1 MAKENAIF
9 IERTLKELVANHPAN
24 CHQPPE
30 SGPYFGE
37 PLIGCADGG
46 DPLFASYKEIIGP
59 FHLTPREVLERAVSE
74 GVTSGQKGLDQVR
87 VISYILPTPEE
98 TIRSNAQ
105 ERRYPSRR
113 WAHTRNFGEM
123 FNVRLRQHLVS
134 TLEGM
139 GYAAIAPMTSPYFQL
154 QRVGEIPQASNW
166 SERHAAYAA
175 GLGTFS
181 LSDGFISPAGIAIRC
196 GTVVT
201 NLPLPVS
208 PRPYA
213 SHTQNCLFYRDGSCG
228 VCQERCPAGAITE
241 KGHDK
246 ARCATY
252 MLTEVGP
259 ACKGE
264 YQVDIAG
271 CGLCQTGVPCQSR
284 IPAGIEK

>member
-1 MAKENAIF
+1 MEQENAVLV
-9 IERTLKELVANHPAN
+9 ERSVKEFVAHHPTN
-24 CHQPPE
+24 RHPSPDQ
-30 SGPYFGE
+30 GPYFGE
-37 PLIGCADGG
+37 PLMGCADGD
-46 DPLFASYKEIIGP
+46 DPLFATYKEIIGP
-59 FHLTPREVLERAVSE
+59 FHFTPREVLERAVVE
-74 GVTSGQKGLDQVR
+74 GKTSSQKGLDQIR
-87 VISYILPTPEE
+87 VICYILPTPEE

-105 ERRYPSRR
+105 ERRYPSLR

-123 FNVRLRQHLVS
+123 FNVQLRQHLVS

-139 GYAAIAPMTSPYFQL
+139 GYAAIAPMISPYFQV
-154 QRVGEIPQASNW
+154 QRVGDFPQSSNW

-181 LSDGFISPAGIAIRC
+181 LNDGLITPAGIAIRC

-208 PRPYA
+208 PRPYTR
-213 SHTQNCLFYRDGSCG
+213 HTQNCLFYRDGSCG
-228 VCQERCPAGAITE
+228 VCRERCPAGAITE
-241 KGHDK
+241 AGHDK
-246 ARCATY
+246 ARCVTY

-264 YQVDIAG
+264 YQVDITG

-284 IPAGIEK
+284 IP